1 MPKFTELHDLPIT
14 IVIRRN
20 RVFVIGVLLK
30 RAPARAAAPPQT
42 RAAPRAPGGGA
53 RARAALA

>member
-30 RAPARAAAPPQT
+30 RAPARAAAAPPPP
-42 RAAPRAPGGGA
+42 RAAARAAGGA
-53 RARAALA
+53 RARGP